1 MKNPVIQWTMAG
13 LTTVVTALVAT
24 QPAKADSFDMS
35 EFTCAEL
42 VELDTETSVLMTF
55 WLDGYLSGISGDTVV
70 DSEYIG
76 GLAEGMIEACSADP
90 EALVLDVVEE
100 VGLE

>member
-24 QPAKADSFDMS
+24 QPAKADSFDMN

-42 VELDTETSVLMTF
+42 VELDTETAVLAIF
-55 WLDGYLSGISGDTVV
+55 WLDGYLSGITGDTVV

-76 GLAEGMIEACSADP
+76 DLAEVMILECAADP
-90 EALVLDVVEE
+90 DALVLDVVEE